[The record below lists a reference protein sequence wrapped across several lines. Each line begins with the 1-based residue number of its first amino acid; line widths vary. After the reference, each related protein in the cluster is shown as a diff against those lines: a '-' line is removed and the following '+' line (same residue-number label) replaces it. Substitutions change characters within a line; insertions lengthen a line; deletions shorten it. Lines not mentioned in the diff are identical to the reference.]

1 MLSIQEI
8 TRGLGFL
15 LTVLCA
21 EAVFA
26 GDWPQWGGRDCR
38 TMVSTE
44 TGLPDS
50 FTPRKISSG
59 DSLIDPAADDNLKWT
74 ARLGSAAYGN
84 PTVAGGK
91 VYVGTDTL
99 TLRDDPRRERHHKGL
114 VKCFDEATGTL
125 LWQLI
130 VPNRSHGLPDEVH
143 YGLQNLGVCS
153 SPNVDGDRVYVV
165 SSAGDILCLDAN
177 GLADGN
183 DGAFLDE
190 AQYIAGHGNP
200 PVELNEHDADILW
213 RFDPI
218 DELDVCPHDAAS
230 CSILIHGDIL
240 YVGTSNGVGGPKGSN
255 WIAMH
260 SFVVRPEAPA
270 LIALDKHN
278 GQLVATENAGISR
291 RIYHAQWSSPSLGK
305 VGDRTLIFFGG
316 GDGWCYAF
324 EAIAKAE
331 KQPVP
336 LKLVWS
342 YDCNPPEFRYR
353 DGKPIPY
360 YDGDKRHNNSPNKDD
375 GTYVG
380 PSQVIAT
387 PAFENDRVYVAIGQD
402 PAHGRGRGMLH
413 CIDATLEGDITE
425 TGRLWAYDGI
435 ERTMATTAV
444 ANGLV
449 YVPDLAGTLYC
460 LDAENGKCRWTY
472 DTKAETWGGVLV
484 ADGKLFLVNK
494 KYFFAFAAGSELQ
507 LLNRILLGSPAYS
520 TPVAANG
527 VLFLA
532 SRGYLWAVRQE
543 Q

>member
-1 MLSIQEI
+1 MFSIREI
-8 TRGLGFL
+8 KCV
-15 LTVLCA
+15 LTPVIAGLCA
-21 EAVFA
+21 TALCA
-26 GDWPQWGGRDCR
+26 ADWPQWGGRDCR
-38 TMVSTE
+38 IMVSTE
-44 TGLPDS
+44 TGLADS

-59 DSLIDPAADDNLKWT
+59 NCLIDSATDDNLKWT
-74 ARLGSAAYGN
+74 ARLGTAAYGN
-84 PTVAGGK
+84 PTIAGGK
-91 VYVGTDTL
+91 VFAGTDIKKL
-99 TLRDDPRRERHHKGL
+99 VDDPRRGRHHNGL
-114 VKCFDEATGTL
+114 VKCFDEASGAL
-125 LWQLI
+125 LWQLL
-130 VPNRSHGLPDEVH
+130 VPNRAHGLPDEVH
-143 YGLQNLGVCS
+143 FGLQHLGVCS
-153 SPNVDGDRVYVV
+153 SPTVDGDRVYVV

-177 GLADGN
+177 GLANGN
-183 DGAFLDE
+183 DGAFVDE

-200 PVELNEHDADILW
+200 PLELNERDADILW

-230 CSILIHGDIL
+230 CSILIHDDVL

-270 LIALDKHN
+270 LIALDKHT
-278 GQLVATENAGISR
+278 GRLVATENAGVSR

-305 VGDRTLIFFGG
+305 VGDRTLVFLGG

-324 EAIAKAE
+324 EAVTKVE

-353 DGKPIPY
+353 GGKPIPY
-360 YDGDKRHNNSPNKDD
+360 YDGDKRHHGSPNKDD

-387 PAFENDRVYVAIGQD
+387 PAYDNGRVYVAIGQD

-413 CIDATLEGDITE
+413 CIDATLEGDITKE
-425 TGRLWAYDGI
+425 GRIWAYDGI

-444 ANGLV
+444 ADGLV
-449 YVPDLAGTLYC
+449 YVPDLAGMLYC
-460 LDAENGKCRWTY
+460 LDASSGECRWTY

-494 KYFFAFAAGSELQ
+494 KYFFAFAAGSELR
-507 LLNRILLGSPAYS
+507 LLNKILLGSPAYS

-527 VLFLA
+527 VLYIA
-532 SRGYLWAVRQE
+532 SRGYLWAVRGE
-543 Q
+543 R